1 MKLVD
6 NARHA
11 WKWLSTQMLA
21 VTGAM
26 PGVWLTLPAE
36 WRSAIPPTA
45 LAIAALVTAAIGI
58 YGRVTVTKV
67 DPQ

>member
-1 MKLVD
+1 MRLVD

-26 PGVWLTLPAE
+26 PGVWLSLPDD
-36 WRSAIPPTA
+36 WRSAIPPTV
-45 LAIAALVTAAIGI
+45 LAIAAGVTSVIGI
-58 YGRVTVTKV
+58 YGRITVTKV